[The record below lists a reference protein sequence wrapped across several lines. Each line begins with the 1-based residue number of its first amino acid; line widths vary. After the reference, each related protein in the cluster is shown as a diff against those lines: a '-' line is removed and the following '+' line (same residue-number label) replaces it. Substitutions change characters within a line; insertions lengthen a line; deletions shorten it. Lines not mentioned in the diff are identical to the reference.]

1 MKCKPFILLL
11 IVIAMIVQ
19 PQLLPIAIAKSVKK
33 EACKMSCC
41 DNDSSHHSKSEK
53 KSKSC
58 CEDKSCNPFS
68 LCSCC
73 NGYAFE
79 EKQFDFICHSVSEI
93 QYQKLTAFNLLDFNS
108 TALRPPNNL
117 I

>member
-1 MKCKPFILLL
+1 
-11 IVIAMIVQ
+11 MIVQ
-19 PQLLPIAIAKSVKK
+19 PQLMPIAMVKSIKK
-33 EACKMSCC
+33 EQCKMSCC
-41 DNDSSHHSKSEK
+41 ENDADHHSAPEK

-73 NGYAFE
+73 NGYSFE
-79 EKQFDFICHSVSEI
+79 LKEFDFNCYSTKDF
-93 QYQKLTAFNLLDFNS
+93 QYIIPSNFNLSDFYSSN
-108 TALRPPNNL
+108 LRPPNNL

>member
-1 MKCKPFILLL
+1 
-11 IVIAMIVQ
+11 MIVQ
-19 PQLLPIAIAKSVKK
+19 PQLLPIASANNVKK
-33 EACKMSCC
+33 EKCKMSCC
-41 DNDSSHHSKSEK
+41 ESDTDTHSKSEK

-73 NGYAFE
+73 NGYSFE
-79 EKQFDFICHSVSEI
+79 LNDFDFICHSTKDFQYTISE
-93 QYQKLTAFNLLDFNS
+93 YFNLSDFYSSN
-108 TALRPPNNL
+108 LRPPNNL